1 MIRAVI
7 DTNLIVSGTAASTGA
22 AFELLEAWR
31 DGKYILVTSPHILAE
46 VNDVFL
52 RPKIQSAFGFTDE
65 DAQNVM
71 KTLSIQAYVTAGTAV
86 SPIVSPDPDDNMF
99 IACAI
104 EGSASHIVTGDKHHL
119 LPIGEYKGIAVV
131 TARYFI
137 DSCLNTSS

>member
-1 MIRAVI
+1 MIRAVV
-7 DTNLIVSGTAASTGA
+7 DTNLIISGTAASSGA

-71 KTLSIQAYVTAGTAV
+71 KTLLNQAYVTAGTTV

-104 EGSASHIVTGDKHHL
+104 EGSAHIL
-119 LPIGEYKGIAVV
+119 
-131 TARYFI
+131 
-137 DSCLNTSS
+137 